1 MKISALLTSAGINI
15 GVCVLLLSLY
25 SILRKQPGNVNV
37 YFGRRIA
44 EEHKRLR
51 DAFVLERIV
60 PSPSWIL
67 KALQY
72 TEEEILAAAGLDAVV
87 FMRIV
92 IFRYL
97 LLFYITFSFIQSFVS
112 SVLVSCKVYEL
123 NGLWWYQVSQKIL
136 LLRIQ
141 GTSSCI
147 QL

>member
-97 LLFYITFSFIQSFVS
+97 LLFF
-112 SVLVSCKVYEL
+112 
-123 NGLWWYQVSQKIL
+123 IL
-136 LLRIQ
+136 LSASFKVLFLVC
-141 GTSSCI
+141 S
-147 QL
+147 